1 MNTLFRPAL
10 TLVLLLTL
18 LLGVAAPLAMT
29 GVAQVVFPSQAGGSL
44 IERNGQV
51 IGSALIGQNFAEPR
65 YFHPRP
71 SATTEPDPENEGST
85 RAAPYNAA
93 SSAASQQG
101 PTSAALLEAI
111 RTRVAE
117 AGLTPVP
124 ADAVTASGSGLDPH
138 ISPENAARQIPR
150 VATAR
155 GIPEE
160 RVRALLAQ
168 YIEGRELG
176 LLGEPHVN
184 VLRLN
189 LALDDLR

>member
-1 MNTLFRPAL
+1 MNALFRPAL

-18 LLGVAAPLAMT
+18 LLGIAAPFAMT
-29 GVAQVVFPSQAGGSL
+29 GIAGAALPRQAGGSL

-93 SSAASQQG
+93 ASAASQQG
-101 PTSAALLEAI
+101 PTSAALLEAV
-111 RTRVAE
+111 RGRVAE
-117 AGLTPVP
+117 AGPAPVP
-124 ADAVTASGSGLDPH
+124 ADAATASGSGLDPH
-138 ISPENAARQIPR
+138 ISPENAARQVAR

-155 GIPEE
+155 GIPED
-160 RVRALLAQ
+160 RVRALVAQ
-168 YIEGRELG
+168 QTEGRELG
-176 LLGEPHVN
+176 LLGEPRVN

-189 LALDDLR
+189 LALDALR